1 MHLISFSKLDNHIDY
16 FHIVFQLLKNLL
28 MIILHCYYIY
38 CRIHFKQLI
47 KDQKILLLLNFHNCK
62 PYILQN
68 LYLYLNKYLKLYQ
81 NIHFI
86 QKIIQLHQI
95 ITYKILKHR
104 VATLHLYN
112 PIKKLE
118 LSHLY

>member
-1 MHLISFSKLDNHIDY
+1 M
-16 FHIVFQLLKNLL
+16 
-28 MIILHCYYIY
+28 
-38 CRIHFKQLI
+38 
-47 KDQKILLLLNFHNCK
+47 NFHNCK

-68 LYLYLNKYLKLYQ
+68 LYLYLNKVLKLYR
-81 NIHFI
+81 NFHFI

-104 VATLHLYN
+104 VAALHLYN
-112 PIKKLE
+112 PIKKLV